1 MTSKQKRLEEAQR
14 CINQCLKSALEVE
27 ESSLLAE
34 YIFSKNPTIM
44 EGEDKQS
51 KVIILEIPLMEY
63 SYLKSCYDKSK
74 RTWEDNCEK

>member
-1 MTSKQKRLEEAQR
+1 MTSKEKRLEEAKNYM
-14 CINQCLKSALEVE
+14 NQCLKSLLNVE

-34 YIFSKNPTIM
+34 YIFSKDPTIM

-63 SYLKSCYDKSK
+63 NYLKSCYNKSK
-74 RTWEDNCEK
+74 SNWEDK